1 MLLKEKFSAMV
12 PGMRTDIKAL
22 LAEYGEKKISEVTV
36 AQAFGGM
43 RGVKGMLC
51 ETSYVDPYKGLI
63 IRGHP
68 LSELT
73 SKYAEEIMYM
83 LLIGDVP
90 TEKQFQ
96 QLKLDFSSR
105 SEVPGYV
112 WDTLRAVHPETHPMT
127 MFNLG
132 ILAMQKESIFA
143 KRYAEGISKMD
154 YWDPILEDA
163 VNLVAKLP
171 TLAAGV
177 YRIRFNKGKILE
189 CNENIDMGAKFAKL
203 TGLPDPNGEFADL
216 MRLYFNLH
224 CDHEG
229 GNASAFTT
237 HCIGSTLSDS
247 YYSLSGGLNAL
258 AGPLHG
264 LANQE
269 CLKFV
274 QEILDKHDG
283 RVPTKEE
290 LTKYTWD
297 VLNAHRVVPGYGHAV
312 LRATDPRFEAFVAFG
327 KKYCKNDPAFQTVN
341 LMYETIPDILTEH
354 GKATSVY
361 PNVDAASGAL
371 LHHYGLK
378 EATFYTVLFGVSRAM
393 GVLSQQ
399 VINRALGVPITRPK
413 SVTSK
418 WIKEQLG
425 K

>member
-1 MLLKEKFSAMV
+1 MLLKEKFASIL
-12 PGMRTDIKAL
+12 PGMRENIKAL
-22 LAEYGEKKISEVTV
+22 LSKYGEEKISEVTV

-51 ETSYVDPYKGLI
+51 ETSYVDPFKGLI

-83 LLIGDVP
+83 LLIGEEP
-90 TEKQFQ
+90 TKEQFQ
-96 QLKLDFSSR
+96 ELKEDFSSR
-105 SEVPGYV
+105 SQVPDYV
-112 WDTLRAVHPETHPMT
+112 WDTLRALDPETHPMT

-132 ILAMQKESIFA
+132 ILAMQRESIFA
-143 KRYAEGISKMD
+143 KRYSEGISKMD
-154 YWDPILEDA
+154 YWEPILEDA
-163 VNLVAKLP
+163 VNLIAKLP

-177 YRIRFNKGKILE
+177 YRIRFNKGEILE
-189 CNENIDMGAKFAKL
+189 CDENIDMGAKFAKL
-203 TGLPDPNGEFADL
+203 TGLPDPNGEFSDL

-274 QEILDKHDG
+274 QEIIAKYNG
-283 RVPTKEE
+283 VPTKEQ
-290 LTKYTWD
+290 LTEYAWE
-297 VLNAHRVVPGYGHAV
+297 VLNSHRVIPGYGHAV
-312 LRATDPRFEAFVAFG
+312 LRATDPRFTAFIAFG
-327 KKYCKNDPAFQTVN
+327 KEFCADDATFKTVN
-341 LMYETIPDILTEH
+341 LMFENIPDILTEH
-354 GKATSVY
+354 GKAKSVW

-371 LHHYGLK
+371 LHHYGLT

-399 VINRALGVPITRPK
+399 IINRALGVPITRPK

-418 WIKEQLG
+418 WIMEELG